1 MAFAVALDSVL
12 TNLQLSDVEPPS
24 HNYPNQIFI
33 TAFANRTNLEVSVSN
48 FVTNK
53 VKIRSSVRKGI

>member
-1 MAFAVALDSVL
+1 MAFAVALDSIL
-12 TNLQLSDVEPPS
+12 TNLQPSDVEPPS
-24 HNYPNQIFI
+24 NNYPNQIFI

-53 VKIRSSVRKGI
+53 VKIRSSVRKGL